1 MYKVKILGG
10 IFLDD
15 LKVTFAP
22 ATTQRASDVIYQ
34 QIYEKIANGELKTG
48 DRLPSERELA
58 DQFHRSRPSVRE
70 ALRMLQQNKLIKI
83 AVGVNGGAIVQG
95 ISLESAE
102 QPLRELIH
110 IGVISPKELA
120 EYRTHNDRTCA
131 YLAAQYHTQEDATL
145 LREIIVRYGE
155 SIYDSENLAIIDLEF
170 HKALAKASHNK
181 LCILMTDVVSTL
193 CARMFWDAVRKMSE
207 ENVIHINQLAYDNHS
222 QIAEAVIAGD
232 IEKLVSLMNTARDIF
247 YDAVTSLKSTPH
259 SAPSSWNQANL

>member
-1 MYKVKILGG
+1 M
-10 IFLDD
+10 DE

-34 QIYEKIANGELKTG
+34 QIYEKIASGELKTG

-102 QPLRELIH
+102 QPLRELIT
-110 IGVISPKELA
+110 IGVISPRELA

-131 YLAAQYHTQEDATL
+131 YLAAQYHTQEDAAL
-145 LREIIVRYGE
+145 LREIITRYGE
-155 SIYDSENLAIIDLEF
+155 AVYDSERLAVIDLEF
-170 HKALAKASHNK
+170 HKALAKSSHNK

-193 CARMFWDAVRKMSE
+193 CARMFWDSISKMPE
-207 ENVIHINQLAYDNHS
+207 KDIIQFNQFAFENHS
-222 QIAEAVIAGD
+222 QIAEAVIVGD
-232 IEKLVSLMNTARDIF
+232 TEKLVSLMNTASDIF
-247 YDAVTSLKSTPH
+247 YDVVTSLKGTPH
-259 SAPSSWNQANL
+259 FSSPFSDLTSL